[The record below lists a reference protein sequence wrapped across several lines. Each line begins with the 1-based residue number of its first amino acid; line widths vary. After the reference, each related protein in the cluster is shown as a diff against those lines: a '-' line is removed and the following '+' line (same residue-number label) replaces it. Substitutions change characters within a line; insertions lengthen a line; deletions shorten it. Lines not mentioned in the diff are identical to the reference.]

1 MREYTLLLD
10 LPIFEEDRAQAPV
23 QTAPRES
30 AATRPSA
37 RPQQRQQTAPAP
49 RADSPSATTST
60 TTRSTASG
68 SADSYGPVGA
78 NDTLWEIALQ
88 VRPDRKS
95 TRLNSSH
102 VAISYAAVLLR

>member
-1 MREYTLLLD
+1 MLDHESFILVRGTTRDPVLEPYLIFLFEALCASGRLMREYTLLLD

-68 SADSYGPVGA
+68 SADS
-78 NDTLWEIALQ
+78 
-88 VRPDRKS
+88 
-95 TRLNSSH
+95 
-102 VAISYAAVLLR
+102 